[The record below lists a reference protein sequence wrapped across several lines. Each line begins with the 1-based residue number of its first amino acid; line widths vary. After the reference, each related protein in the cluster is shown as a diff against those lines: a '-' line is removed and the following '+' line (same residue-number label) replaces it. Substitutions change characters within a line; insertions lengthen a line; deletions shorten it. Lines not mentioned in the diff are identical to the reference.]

1 MLATPSELNLDEIR
15 KTIREQ
21 PGIHDVH
28 HMHLWPVSESDL
40 HFEGHITVEDQ
51 LLSQVSLLRGQI
63 EIVLLDKFDINHTTL
78 QF

>member
-1 MLATPSELNLDEIR
+1 
-15 KTIREQ
+15 
-21 PGIHDVH
+21 
-28 HMHLWPVSESDL
+28 MHLWPVSESDL